1 MSSNNYYTYNG
12 NDSIDSIIRNA
23 EIDIA
28 EFERKIRMKKNNSY
42 CSSYVSC
49 FSSDG
54 VPSMSFQDSGY
65 RSIGY
70 ALNSN

>member
-1 MSSNNYYTYNG
+1 MSSNNYYTSNG
-12 NDSIDSIIRNA
+12 NDILDSIIRNA
-23 EIDIA
+23 ERNIA
-28 EFERKIRMKKNNSY
+28 ELERKLGKNNNSY